1 MGRRVAITG
10 IGVISP
16 IGSGKYN
23 FLKGLREG
31 KNGVKEIPYFDLS
44 GYKVNRGAI
53 IEGFDKKTYT
63 ICSGYVE
70 SEPANVL
77 GLYAAKEAYEDSGL
91 QDGYYDRERTAVSIA
106 TSLASIDGKI
116 NLHKHV
122 IYNGNYD
129 NADVNAGFD
138 ACSTP
143 AGVIAKEYGCLGP
156 CISVSTACAA
166 GTNSI
171 GCAYDLITDGE
182 CDMVISGGTDPFS
195 ELSYSGFLSL
205 QTITKD
211 KLSPFDAYRSGID
224 IGEGAAILILE
235 ELEAAKKR
243 GAHIYAEILGYGI
256 SNDAY
261 HATSP
266 DPNAGGAIR
275 SIKMAL
281 DTAKIKPNEIDYIN
295 AHGTGTIIN
304 DKMEMRA
311 IDHVFGEYAS
321 KIAISSTKSMH
332 GHMLGCAGSI
342 EAVVCAL
349 AISYSF
355 IPATINTKK
364 IMEGYEN
371 FNIITGKS
379 IDREVNIAL
388 SNSFA
393 FAGNTASIIFGK
405 YRD

>member
-1 MGRRVAITG
+1 MIRRVAVTG
-10 IGVISP
+10 IGIISP
-16 IGSGKYN
+16 IGTGKN
-23 FLKGLREG
+23 AFLDGLKQG
-31 KNGVKEIPYFDLS
+31 KNGVKEIPYFDVS

-53 IEGFDKKTYT
+53 VEGFDKKEYT
-63 ICSGYVE
+63 MRNGYVE
-70 SEPANVL
+70 SEPANIL

-91 QDGYYDRERTAVSIA
+91 QDGYYDRERLGVAIA
-106 TSLASIDGKI
+106 TSLASIDGKMK
-116 NLHKHV
+116 LHKHF
-122 IYNGNYD
+122 IENGNYD
-129 NADVNAGFD
+129 NTDLSAAFE

-156 CISVSTACAA
+156 CLTISTACAA

-171 GCAYDLITDGE
+171 GCAYDMIVDDE
-182 CDMVISGGTDPFS
+182 CDLVITGGTDPFS

-205 QTITKD
+205 QTITKES
-211 KLSPFDAYRSGID
+211 LSPFDANRSGID

-243 GAHIYAEILGYGI
+243 GAHIYAVILGYGI

-281 DTAKIKPNEIDYIN
+281 ESANIKPEDVDYIN
-295 AHGTGTIIN
+295 AHGTGTLFN
-304 DKMEMRA
+304 DKMEMLA
-311 IDHVFGEYAS
+311 IDRVFGEYAP
-321 KIAISSTKSMH
+321 KIPISSTKSMH
-332 GHMLGCAGSI
+332 GHMIGCAGSI
-342 EAVVCAL
+342 EAIVCSL

-364 IMEGYEN
+364 IMDGYEDY
-371 FNIITGKS
+371 NIIIGKP

-393 FAGNTASIIFGK
+393 FAGNTASIILGK
-405 YRD
+405 YKE